1 MITPMKQVVTIGQL
15 NSQIKGVKN
24 ALKQP
29 ELYTDDEIRLLKRSL
44 RELYQERT
52 DLNRGNGFGYC
63 RSTTLKSV
71 ILSLTKTTLTTTNT
85 TRVTLP
91 SSPTNT

>member
-1 MITPMKQVVTIGQL
+1 MITPQRQVVTPAML
-15 NSQIKGVKN
+15 RSHIKGFMN

-52 DLNRGNGFGYC
+52 ELNRGNGFG
-63 RSTTLKSV
+63 
-71 ILSLTKTTLTTTNT
+71 
-85 TRVTLP
+85 
-91 SSPTNT
+91 

>member
-1 MITPMKQVVTIGQL
+1 MITPTRQVVTSATIT
-15 NSQIKGVKN
+15 SQIKGIKN

-52 DLNRGNGFGYC
+52 DLNKGNGFG
-63 RSTTLKSV
+63 
-71 ILSLTKTTLTTTNT
+71 
-85 TRVTLP
+85 
-91 SSPTNT
+91 